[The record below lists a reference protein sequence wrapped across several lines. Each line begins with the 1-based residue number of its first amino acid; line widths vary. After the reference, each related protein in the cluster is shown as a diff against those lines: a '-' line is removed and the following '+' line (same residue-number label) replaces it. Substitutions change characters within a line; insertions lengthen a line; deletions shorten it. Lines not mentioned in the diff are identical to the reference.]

1 MSQIPSQGAP
11 PITVMIA
18 LDFGT
23 TKSAGAFR
31 FARCSGP
38 PRRYDMIEVWQPNRE
53 KTVPMIAAWLDGNF
67 VCGHELEAMIDQ
79 GRVAEDKAMR
89 FFKLL
94 LYDDWQ
100 ESEGARDITR
110 LLNEAGKSREDLFA
124 AVLRHMYLSAQRW
137 LRKLT
142 ENKYDVED
150 KPKNVYLT
158 VPENA
163 SLSAQQLL
171 ATSCQRAELPQCIL
185 VSELL
190 CAAACNLQGLA
201 VPGMPA
207 KLIGEQIIVV
217 DGGGGTVDIATFTWG
232 SNPADGTRTK
242 FEMIGDAHG

>member
-1 MSQIPSQGAP
+1 
-11 PITVMIA
+11 
-18 LDFGT
+18 
-23 TKSAGAFR
+23 
-31 FARCSGP
+31 
-38 PRRYDMIEVWQPNRE
+38 MIEVWQPNRE

-207 KLIGEQIIVV
+207 KLVGRQHLWRLIRLLSAGRLVSKSLLSTEA
-217 DGGGGTVDIATFTWG
+217 GALW
-232 SNPADGTRTK
+232 
-242 FEMIGDAHG
+242 